1 MPISR
6 KAHSALNFSGLR
18 AVNSRVAACR
28 AAIGSHRPA
37 RWPSDHAPSATCPSG
52 MPRMEPL
59 EPALRLLTTTEATSW
74 IEKPTQRGKRLPL
87 VWLQFGIC
95 PFGRRRGRYDCQAK
109 LRALPEDQV

>member
-37 RWPSDHAPSATCPSG
+37 RWPSDHAPSATCPGG

-74 IEKPTQRGKRLPL
+74 IEKPTQTGETASPSLAAIRHLPI
-87 VWLQFGIC
+87 WQKEGPI
-95 PFGRRRGRYDCQAK
+95 
-109 LRALPEDQV
+109 